1 MPVRRLTPLRVII
14 TGVENS
20 GKSTLTEHLADALDW
35 QRVEEAARHDEAV
48 IAQRTTPADLQ
59 RLLDGLN
66 DALQVWHDTLFDT
79 GPVVLDVWA
88 RTLWNH
94 TLTGVDTAMAE
105 VDLFLFCE
113 TLPNWEPDPLRS
125 LPRLE
130 DRLALQQTYAE
141 ALTASGRPWVALPPL
156 PIPARIRLARKAI
169 DTHFAR

>member
-94 TLTGVDTAMAE
+94 TLTGVDTVMAE

-113 TLPNWEPDPLRS
+113 TLPDWEPDPLRS

-130 DRLALQQTYAE
+130 DRLALQQTYAD

-156 PIPARIRLARKAI
+156 PIPARIRRAREAI
-169 DTHFAR
+169 DTRFAR

>member
-1 MPVRRLTPLRVII
+1 MPVRRLTPFRVVI
-14 TGVENS
+14 TGVENA

-35 QRVEEAARHDEAV
+35 PRVEEAARHDEAV
-48 IAQRTTPADLQ
+48 IEQRATPADLQ
-59 RLLDGLN
+59 RLLN
-66 DALQVWHDTLFDT
+66 DLHGALQVRRDTLFDT

-88 RTLWNH
+88 RALWNH
-94 TLTGVDTAMAE
+94 TLTGVDTVMAE

-113 TLPNWEPDPLRS
+113 TLPDWEPDPLRS

-130 DRLALQQTYAE
+130 DRLALQQTYAD

-156 PIPARIRLARKAI
+156 PIPARIRRAREAI

>member
-1 MPVRRLTPLRVII
+1 MPVRRLTPFRVVI
-14 TGVENS
+14 TGVENA

-35 QRVEEAARHDEAV
+35 PRVEEAARHDEAV
-48 IAQRTTPADLQ
+48 IEQRATPADLQ
-59 RLLDGLN
+59 RLLN
-66 DALQVWHDTLFDT
+66 DLQGALQVRRDTLFDT

-94 TLTGVDTAMAE
+94 TLTGVDTVMAE

-113 TLPNWEPDPLRS
+113 TLPDWEPDPLRS

-130 DRLALQQTYAE
+130 DRLALQQTYAD

-156 PIPARIRLARKAI
+156 PIPARIRRAREAI

>member
-1 MPVRRLTPLRVII
+1 MPVRRLTPSRVVI
-14 TGVENS
+14 TGVENA

-35 QRVEEAARHDEAV
+35 PRVEEAARHDEAV
-48 IAQRTTPADLQ
+48 IEQRATPADLQ
-59 RLLDGLN
+59 RLLN
-66 DALQVWHDTLFDT
+66 DLHGALQVRRDTLFDT

-88 RTLWNH
+88 RALWNH
-94 TLTGVDTAMAE
+94 TLTGVDTVMAE

-113 TLPNWEPDPLRS
+113 TLPDWEPDPLRS

-130 DRLALQQTYAE
+130 DRLALQQTYAD

-156 PIPARIRLARKAI
+156 PIPARIRLAREAI